1 MKPIINS
8 HGCPSGT
15 LDGFARVPLSSSE
28 SYAAAESCY
37 IGLVFPHKLLF
48 RGTKLY
54 EVDTNAV
61 IGKRLTMHVTD
72 GSANLEELLV
82 LLNCCLVLSQV
93 VIQNTGRVISTS
105 FVS

>member
-1 MKPIINS
+1 MV
-8 HGCPSGT
+8 
-15 LDGFARVPLSSSE
+15 DARLFVVSD
-28 SYAAAESCY
+28 
-37 IGLVFPHKLLF
+37 LVVVGWF

-82 LLNCCLVLSQV
+82 LLSCCLVLSQV

>member
-1 MKPIINS
+1 MV
-8 HGCPSGT
+8 
-15 LDGFARVPLSSSE
+15 DARLFVVSD
-28 SYAAAESCY
+28 
-37 IGLVFPHKLLF
+37 LVVVGWF

-72 GSANLEELLV
+72 GSANLEELLL

-93 VIQNTGRVISTS
+93 VIQNTGIVISTS

>member
-1 MKPIINS
+1 M
-8 HGCPSGT
+8 GQE
-15 LDGFARVPLSSSE
+15 FARNICNFFVFLMVLN
-28 SYAAAESCY
+28 CV
-37 IGLVFPHKLLF
+37 LVVGWF
-48 RGTKLY
+48 RGTKLH

>member
-1 MKPIINS
+1 MNFVV
-8 HGCPSGT
+8 GW
-15 LDGFARVPLSSSE
+15 
-28 SYAAAESCY
+28 
-37 IGLVFPHKLLF
+37 F
-48 RGTKLY
+48 RGTKLH

-61 IGKRLTMHVTD
+61 IGKRLTMHVID
-72 GSANLEELLV
+72 GSANLEELFV

>member
-1 MKPIINS
+1 M
-8 HGCPSGT
+8 GQE
-15 LDGFARVPLSSSE
+15 FARNVCNFFVFLMVLN
-28 SYAAAESCY
+28 CV
-37 IGLVFPHKLLF
+37 LVVGWF
-48 RGTKLY
+48 RGTKLH

-61 IGKRLTMHVTD
+61 IGKRLTMHVID
-72 GSANLEELLV
+72 GSANLEELFV